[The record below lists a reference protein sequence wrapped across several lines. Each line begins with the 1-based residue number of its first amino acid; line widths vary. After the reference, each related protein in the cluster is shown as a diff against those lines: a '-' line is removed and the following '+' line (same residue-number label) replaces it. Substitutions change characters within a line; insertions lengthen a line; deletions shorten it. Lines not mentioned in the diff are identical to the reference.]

1 MLVFQLL
8 LRARGRNHLTPLSTA
23 LSTPGS
29 RSNVVTS
36 SKTQHFVLLRYNF
49 VTSFNFLS
57 TAQPKGDEM
66 NRTQKSYARCLSYP
80 IPHAQ
85 WFFNREETRDGGSVA
100 NIFPVFAH
108 VGLLVGFTVHF
119 FPLPERRDSKWT
131 YIRTN
136 EIWFTDRFRLHH
148 VHRSE
153 CLRELGMGTV
163 EDHYL
168 AETHRVILNRL
179 IFCSYA

>member
-36 SKTQHFVLLRYNF
+36 SRTQHFVLLRYNF

-57 TAQPKGDEM
+57 TAQPRGDEM

-100 NIFPVFAH
+100 NIFPAFAH
-108 VGLLVGFTVHF
+108 VGLLVGFTVQF
-119 FPLPERRDSKWT
+119 FSPTGKKGFKMDLYKDERDLVYRPFST
-131 YIRTN
+131 SSRSSVRMFEGIRYG
-136 EIWFTDRFRLHH
+136 DR
-148 VHRSE
+148 
-153 CLRELGMGTV
+153 
-163 EDHYL
+163 
-168 AETHRVILNRL
+168 
-179 IFCSYA
+179 